1 MNCYIVNFVTGEYE
15 DRYETVVKIFS
26 NKEKAEECA
35 NAIRA
40 KLDTIG
46 RHARGDNSALEN
58 EETRYS
64 APTLDGYRI
73 DYTGA
78 WVSVDGPYP
87 FDPT

>member
-46 RHARGDNSALEN
+46 RHARGNNSASDN
-58 EETRYS
+58 KETRYNH
-64 APTLDGYRI
+64 AEIDDRTI

-78 WVSVDGPYP
+78 WVNVDGPYP
-87 FDPT
+87 FDGT